1 MPAGQQDIEKAKEN
15 EAVELMK
22 VGTKKKEALKLA
34 GLNYTTGDKN
44 YHRVCRRFYRW
55 EAQKKKAKK
64 MQN

>member
-22 VGTKKKEALKLA
+22 VGTKKKKPWSWQVSITLPETKIIAVFADVFTA
-34 GLNYTTGDKN
+34 G
-44 YHRVCRRFYRW
+44 RP
-55 EAQKKKAKK
+55 KKKRQKK

>member
-1 MPAGQQDIEKAKEN
+1 MPAGQQDIRKAKEN

-44 YHRVCRRFYRW
+44 YRRVCRRFYRW
-55 EAQKKKAKK
+55 EAQKKRQKK